1 MGAGEESN
9 LVLDPFAE
17 HMGAGWDNM
26 TEALEPFV
34 EPMGAPGEDSLAGA
48 PVVPRTIEEQQQQQQ

>member
-1 MGAGEESN
+1 
-9 LVLDPFAE
+9 LVVAELLEPFVE

-48 PVVPRTIEEQQQQQQ
+48 PVVPRPIEEQQQ